1 MRRDTHRSKGFFWL
15 ATQHDTMLGWDNVG
29 ALLQV
34 MKEGAWFASVP
45 EVITALCSLFLS
57 VLIAIRQFF
66 LYL

>member
-1 MRRDTHRSKGFFWL
+1 
-15 ATQHDTMLGWDNVG
+15 MLGWDNVG

-45 EVITALCSLFLS
+45 EVITALCILFLS
-57 VLIAIRQFF
+57 VLIAIRQFY